1 MARGPDGYTAG
12 VKKLLRRVAGRVFRR
27 GPKPGTPVTVR
38 FGARDPGPGKVGQTL
53 LEAAKEQRVDI
64 DSFCGGRCSCGTCRV
79 KVVRGALV
87 PMDLNEQ
94 VVLGSTAVTKGYR
107 LACQARLQGDT
118 EVEVPEFFG
127 VG

>member
-1 MARGPDGYTAG
+1 MGRSPHGYTAP
-12 VKKLLRRVAGRVFRR
+12 VKKLLKRVAGRVLRR

-38 FGARDPGPGKVGQTL
+38 FGSRDAGPGKVGQTL
-53 LEAAKEQRVDI
+53 LEAAKAQRVDI

-79 KVVRGALV
+79 KVLHGKLV
-87 PMDLNEQ
+87 PMDLNEE
-94 VVLGSTAVTKGYR
+94 VVLGAASVKKGYR
-107 LACQARLQGDT
+107 LACQARLQGDV